1 MLDAILVMIGYYLVI
16 LSSAM
21 ILIVAGIQIF
31 KVLSAR
37 KQLKESEMASR
48 VTSARSE
55 ETGEEVAAAIAAVG
69 VMLMPQER
77 ASVSAWLLVERGL
90 YSPWKIASRSRRISL
105 VGG

>member
-48 VTSARSE
+48 VTGAPSE
-55 ETGEEVAAAIAAVG
+55 ETGEETAAAIAVIG
-69 VMLMPQER
+69 VMLASQER
-77 ASVSAWLLVERGL
+77 ASVSAWPLVERGP
-90 YSPWKIASRSRRISL
+90 YSAWKIASRSRRISP